1 MNAAK
6 PPPPPPQRPGASRPP
21 TPPPARVGTSTGP
34 PAPGGS
40 SSAPPPMVSTRPAPL
55 AASRPPVAPAA
66 PELPA
71 RQRVSVKAS
80 VRDARLFLARPL
92 ADGEAP
98 PPGTRE
104 AFLVMAEPEIDVE
117 PEAAE
122 PQASNG
128 GPTP

>member
-6 PPPPPPQRPGASRPP
+6 PPPPLPPQRPGASRPP
-21 TPPPARVGTSTGP
+21 TPPPARVGTSTSP

-40 SSAPPPMVSTRPAPL
+40 SSAPPMVSTRPAPL
-55 AASRPPVAPAA
+55 TASRPPLPPVAR
-66 PELPA
+66 ELPA
-71 RQRVSVKAS
+71 RQRVSVKVS

-104 AFLVMAEPEIDVE
+104 AFLVLAEPEIDVE

-122 PQASNG
+122 PMASNV